1 MQLGASLV
9 LAAGLIAYAHAF
21 ARPADSLLGA
31 IVNGLYAAGRQM
43 SPVLWT
49 VSLETVDTAANAGGA
64 HARDD
69 QRHLSVL
76 QEPGCLRD
84 VTDSRVLA

>member
-9 LAAGLIAYAHAF
+9 LAAGLIACVHAF
-21 ARPADSLLGA
+21 AQSADSLLGA
-31 IVNGLYAAGRQM
+31 TVNGLYAAGRQL

-49 VSLETVDTAANAGGA
+49 VSLETADTAAKPDGA

-69 QRHLSVL
+69 QRHQSVL